1 MVVVVGLTTISL
13 RSTMPV
19 QRIEQIELPL
29 SIKTYAWKIENAVRV
44 FPNNGD
50 LDTELRWWNGISIEM
65 VRG

>member
-1 MVVVVGLTTISL
+1 
-13 RSTMPV
+13 MPV